1 MFYSYPTKYV
11 KILLTKQVIFV
22 KTISETSNSYLLFY
36 NYFYNRLFI
45 VMKTGYFNQL
55 KKTEIPGVI
64 SISLIPSGF
73 DFVKFEFK
81 ALAPNWK
88 LKELFRKNKIDEVF
102 FIEQYNNQLELLNPK
117 STFDHLIS
125 LANGN
130 EPILMTHG
138 NKTKFCHRHLVA
150 QWFLEKLGLDIEE
163 YETGKVVR
171 KNGYMKKMDN
181 PTLFQ

>member
-1 MFYSYPTKYV
+1 
-11 KILLTKQVIFV
+11 
-22 KTISETSNSYLLFY
+22 
-36 NYFYNRLFI
+36 
-45 VMKTGYFNQL
+45 MKTGFFNQL
-55 KKTEIPGVI
+55 KKTKIPGVI
-64 SISLIPSGF
+64 SISLLPSGF
-73 DFVKFEFK
+73 DFVKFEYK

-102 FIEQYNNQLELLNPK
+102 FIKQYYNQLNLLDPK

-125 LANGN
+125 IADGN

-150 QWFLEKLGLDIEE
+150 QWFSDKLGIDIQE

-171 KNGYMKKMDN
+171 KNGYMKTIDN
-181 PTLFQ
+181 PTLFE